1 MSTVNLQIDGMSCGH
16 CVARVTKTLAKVNGI
31 TVEQVDIGSARL
43 SVADPSAQ
51 AAALAALHDAGY
63 EARVEASPR

>member
-31 TVEQVDIGSARL
+31 SVEHVDIGSARL
-43 SVADPSAQ
+43 AAVDPSAQ
-51 AAALAALHDAGY
+51 AAALVALHDAGY
-63 EARVEASPR
+63 EARAETSPR